1 LVLLLIV
8 GCGSSTAQHIVNN
21 GIAVVNTGL
30 VYTNGDWQNSGPFR
44 NDGEVITTDNWLH
57 TGTIDNAS
65 TGGFVLRY
73 TADKTFS
80 AGSGSSFGYLTKE
93 GAGVATFVD
102 SFTLRDS
109 LRLSVGILRSPSAS
123 ITLATGARLTNLA
136 ASHVDGVLIRRGTG
150 TLVFPVGRDGLYLPI
165 TFQSVTG
172 TNPATSVRVQAAPG
186 GFTAGVGVST
196 LNGFPYAWVVTKSNP
211 SDSAGFVEVEY
222 PDALPNATD
231 GILMRKVT
239 GANRYEGMGARQQ
252 TIANGR
258 VRLRSYSR
266 GLQGLFSVG
275 RGFRGNLR
283 TDSLALV
290 ALYQQTAG
298 AAWTNRTNWLT
309 GRVGT
314 WQGITET
321 GGQITAVNLAN
332 NRLTGPVP
340 DAFAD
345 MAALHSVNLSG
356 NQITKFPNLTTST
369 GLAGLNLSNN
379 RLGFGSLLPNV
390 GITGINY
397 AGQAN
402 IDADLQARPE
412 VGTDFKVKA
421 ITDGTG
427 NQFVW
432 RRNGIVV
439 PNATDSTYTIVAINR
454 SNMGDYVAEITNPG
468 VPNLT
473 LRTGTKNVLAVA
485 NITGTVQSTATAP
498 MNNGVMRLFKVTTVG
513 AYDTIRVQNTIA
525 PDGRYAFNA
534 VVLDDYTVL
543 AAPNATAFPND
554 LPTYYTNKLFW
565 EEADKIQLTASR
577 NDINITMAK
586 KPTTA
591 PVGQGVI
598 GGFFEE
604 PIGGGREDGVS
615 NNRRVSNA
623 SVSVR
628 RRVGT
633 GRTTNE
639 RLELVAQLTTNQNG
653 EFEFTSLPEGEYLL
667 NLQYPGFPMD
677 ERSFINIQIGKGL
690 NRRVSVEALVQADKI
705 VVNKRVVTG
714 WEEDAENLFTVY
726 PNPTKAL
733 IHVEINNTST
743 AAAGAL
749 QFVILNAQ
757 GQRVRTGV
765 LPADGLK
772 NYDLTELAT
781 GVYVMQISQ
790 HGQLLSTQRLVVME

>member
-1 LVLLLIV
+1 
-8 GCGSSTAQHIVNN
+8 
-21 GIAVVNTGL
+21 
-30 VYTNGDWQNSGPFR
+30 
-44 NDGEVITTDNWLH
+44 
-57 TGTIDNAS
+57 
-65 TGGFVLRY
+65 
-73 TADKTFS
+73 
-80 AGSGSSFGYLTKE
+80 
-93 GAGVATFVD
+93 
-102 SFTLRDS
+102 
-109 LRLSVGILRSPSAS
+109 
-123 ITLATGARLTNLA
+123 
-136 ASHVDGVLIRRGTG
+136 
-150 TLVFPVGRDGLYLPI
+150 
-165 TFQSVTG
+165 
-172 TNPATSVRVQAAPG
+172 
-186 GFTAGVGVST
+186 
-196 LNGFPYAWVVTKSNP
+196 
-211 SDSAGFVEVEY
+211 
-222 PDALPNATD
+222 
-231 GILMRKVT
+231 
-239 GANRYEGMGARQQ
+239 
-252 TIANGR
+252 
-258 VRLRSYSR
+258 
-266 GLQGLFSVG
+266 
-275 RGFRGNLR
+275 
-283 TDSLALV
+283 V

-298 AAWTNRTNWLT
+298 ANWTNRTNWLT
-309 GRVGT
+309 GRVST

-321 GGQITAVNLAN
+321 GGQITSVNLPN

-345 MAALHSVNLSG
+345 MAALATVNISN
-356 NQITKFPNLTTST
+356 NQITKFPNLTGST
-369 GLAGLNLSNN
+369 GITTLNLSNN

-390 GITGINY
+390 SIPGINFT
-397 AGQAN
+397 GQAN

-412 VGTDFKVKA
+412 VGTNFKVKA

-427 NQFVW
+427 NQYVW
-432 RRNGIVV
+432 RRNGTVV
-439 PNATDSTYTIVAINR
+439 ANATDSTYTITAIDR

-468 VPNLT
+468 VPSLI

-485 NITGTVQSTATAP
+485 NITGTVQSTPTAP

-513 AYDTIRVQNTIA
+513 AYDTVRVQNTIA

-543 AAPNATAFPND
+543 AAPNANTFPND

-565 EEADKIQLTASR
+565 EEADKIALSASR

-586 KPTTA
+586 KPTAA

-604 PIGGGREDGVS
+604 PIGSGREDEVQR
-615 NNRRVSNA
+615 NRRVANA

-667 NLQYPGFPMD
+667 NLQYPGYPMD

-726 PNPTKAL
+726 PNPTRA
-733 IHVEINNTST
+733 EINVDINNPNTVAS
-743 AAAGAL
+743 GSL
-749 QFVILNAQ
+749 QFVILNAA
-757 GQRVRTGV
+757 GQRIRAGV
-765 LPADGLK
+765 LPGDGLRS
-772 NYDLTELAT
+772 YDLNDLST
-781 GVYVMQISQ
+781 GVYLLQISQ
-790 HGQLLSTQRLVVME
+790 EGRLLSTQRLMVME